1 MANTVEAEKWY
12 AKAIMGKQDAEVYYN
27 YAQVL
32 KSNGKYEESNI
43 QMKQF
48 ASMKPNDK
56 RAIDFIANKDYF
68 SNF

>member
-27 YAQVL
+27 YAVL
-32 KSNGKYEESNI
+32 KSNGEYAESNI

-56 RAIDFIANKDYF
+56 GLLIL
-68 SNF
+68 